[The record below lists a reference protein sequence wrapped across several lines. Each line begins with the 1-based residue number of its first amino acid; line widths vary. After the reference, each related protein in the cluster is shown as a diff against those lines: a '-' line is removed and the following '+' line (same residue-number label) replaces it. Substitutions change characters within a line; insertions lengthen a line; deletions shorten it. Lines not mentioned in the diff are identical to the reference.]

1 MKQLTHKFV
10 EYMPES
16 LDEGVVYVSIPFS
29 LVSHKCCCG
38 CGEEVVTPLSPT
50 DWELIFDGDTVSL
63 YPSIGNWNFKCR
75 SHYWIRRNRVEWA
88 PQWSGEQIKAVR
100 YLDSL
105 AKDRYFRRVEEKVSV
120 VEPSPKSS
128 VAKRKRKGILPDFR
142 REKD

>member
-1 MKQLTHKFV
+1 MKQLAHKFV
-10 EYMPES
+10 EFMPES
-16 LDEGVVYVSIPFS
+16 LDEGVVYVSIPYS

-88 PQWSGEQIKAVR
+88 PQWSGEQIEAVR
-100 YLDSL
+100 YFDSL
-105 AKDRYFRRVEEKVSV
+105 AKDRYFRRIEDKVGALEKTAK
-120 VEPSPKSS
+120 PSSS
-128 VAKRKRKGILPDFR
+128 KRKRKGSP
-142 REKD
+142 